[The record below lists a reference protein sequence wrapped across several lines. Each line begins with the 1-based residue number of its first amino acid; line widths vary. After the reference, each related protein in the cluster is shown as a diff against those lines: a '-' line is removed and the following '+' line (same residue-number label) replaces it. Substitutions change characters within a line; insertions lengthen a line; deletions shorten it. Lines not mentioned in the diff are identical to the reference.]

1 MRRLEGVIEGWGK
14 RERGRANEANVA
26 GMVNQML
33 NERLRHF
40 WETIQSQIQEKLHK
54 LDEYCK

>member
-1 MRRLEGVIEGWGK
+1 MEGVIEGWGK